1 MALVV
6 HLHPQLSG
14 LAIDSRPHHYLT
26 LFTACTLYTTEGTSS
41 FQVERL
47 LTCGDI
53 AKNPG
58 PKVKPVVK
66 FPCVDCKK
74 SVRTKQDAI
83 LCGSCTSWFL
93 AKCLGMS
100 KSVFQHYLAH
110 SDTKWTCTF
119 CALPLLSDSFFSSP
133 VDNFLW
139 LPGSLEMMIY
149 LRPLPHLLKKYETL

>member
-83 LCGSCTSWFL
+83 LCGSCTCGFMPSAL
-93 AKCLGMS
+93 VCPSLCSSTILHILILNGPALSVHYHCLVTRF
-100 KSVFQHYLAH
+100 SVR
-110 SDTKWTCTF
+110 
-119 CALPLLSDSFFSSP
+119 LSTIFYDCRGA
-133 VDNFLW
+133 W
-139 LPGSLEMMIY
+139 
-149 LRPLPHLLKKYETL
+149 K